1 MKKISIFLLLFLSLT
16 ACSNDRDEAI
26 YPSDKSKQIEEVL
39 NKQDAIN
46 GYKSVMNQNDVLVAI
61 DIKRLN
67 RFQKEKIEKKVAKQ
81 LEKSFPDK
89 EVIVT
94 GDLKIRWEIEA
105 IIDKQLKN
113 EDLTDSIEKIKSLS
127 KEET

>member
-1 MKKISIFLLLFLSLT
+1 MKKISIVLLLILFLT
-16 ACSNDRDEAI
+16 ACSNDRDKAV
-26 YPSDKSKQIEEVL
+26 YPSDDSKQIEEVL
-39 NKQDAIN
+39 NKQDAIK
-46 GYKSVMNQNDVLVAI
+46 GYKSVINQNDVLVAI

-67 RFQKEKIEKKVAKQ
+67 RFQKKKIEKKVTKQ

-94 GDLKIRWEIEA
+94 GDLKIRWEIDA
-105 IIDKQLKN
+105 IINKQLKN
-113 EDLTDSIEKIKSLS
+113 KELTDSIEKIKSLS